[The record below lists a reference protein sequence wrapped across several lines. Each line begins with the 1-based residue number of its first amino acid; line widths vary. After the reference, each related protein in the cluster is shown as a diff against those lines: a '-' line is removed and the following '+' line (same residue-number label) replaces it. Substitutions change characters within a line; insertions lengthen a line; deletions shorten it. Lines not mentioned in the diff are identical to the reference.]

1 MRMISNESREE
12 DIKAASQKHSF
23 DFIQGVPLTTSG
35 SKEKNT
41 FKWES
46 ISEVPENLES
56 DAMKAQINNKKKID
70 LKSVLQTVAEFTKF
84 KKDETKDFCE
94 NRSSAMSTA
103 LTESSQNSYFRFSL
117 RSMNCT
123 GSGIFDIGTE

>member
-1 MRMISNESREE
+1 MSEFKRGQAPEPRKRIISIENKETWSGADLYDSNSFDKSQNQDELTFMRMISNESREE

-46 ISEVPENLES
+46 ISEVSENLES
-56 DAMKAQINNKKKID
+56 DAMKA
-70 LKSVLQTVAEFTKF
+70 
-84 KKDETKDFCE
+84 
-94 NRSSAMSTA
+94 
-103 LTESSQNSYFRFSL
+103 
-117 RSMNCT
+117 
-123 GSGIFDIGTE
+123 